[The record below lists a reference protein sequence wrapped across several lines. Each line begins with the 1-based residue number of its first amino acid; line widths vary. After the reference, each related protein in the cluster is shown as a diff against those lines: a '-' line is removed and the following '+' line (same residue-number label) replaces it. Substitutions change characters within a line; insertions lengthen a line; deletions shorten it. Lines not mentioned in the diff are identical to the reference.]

1 MLRLERRMQIYF
13 LPLGWWCPQLQI
25 WQRQKL
31 TLVLNEVKVGGLAK
45 WLKGSLAS
53 ERELKKE
60 NADIA
65 GGSSTKDTSLQ
76 ISCIGS
82 EKCVS

>member
-1 MLRLERRMQIYF
+1 MQIYF
-13 LPLGWWCPQLQI
+13 LPLGLWCPQLQI
-25 WQRQKL
+25 WQRQR
-31 TLVLNEVKVGGLAK
+31 VLNEVKVGGLGK
-45 WLKGSLAS
+45 WLKGSLTS

>member
-1 MLRLERRMQIYF
+1 MEIYF

-31 TLVLNEVKVGGLAK
+31 TLVLNEVKVGGFGK
-45 WLKGSLAS
+45 WLEGSLTS
-53 ERELKKE
+53 EREPKKE

-65 GGSSTKDTSLQ
+65 GRSSAKDTSLQ

-82 EKCVS
+82 EKCV

>member
-1 MLRLERRMQIYF
+1 
-13 LPLGWWCPQLQI
+13 
-25 WQRQKL
+25 
-31 TLVLNEVKVGGLAK
+31 VLNEVKLGDYGK

-53 ERELKKE
+53 KREASKE
-60 NADIA
+60 NVNTA

-82 EKCVS
+82 EKSV